1 MALPVLPSP
10 PAQEP
15 NLKPD
20 PDSHSLRFNESEDL
34 VLNQSRSWARAI
46 TWCLMGVTAFGL
58 AWVALAKTEEIVT
71 APGKLEPLGA
81 VKEVQMPVGGV
92 VEQVLVKEGQQVS
105 KGQILLRLDTET
117 TRDRQQSMVKSIA
130 YKEQQVLL
138 KREEL
143 FRYLDTNSTE
153 QRVLAE
159 SLVLETEILSRLEVL
174 NKEGATAELQ
184 YLGQRQKVQEVRGKL
199 DESRMDRLRQQALL
213 MQGIRQLQS
222 ELTDLRSKL
231 IELNVNI
238 RYQEI
243 KAPESGVVFELK
255 SRAKGFVAQTSEPVM
270 KIVPFDRLEARV
282 EVPSREIGF
291 VSINKLAEISID
303 SFPAS
308 DFGVLHGTVRRIGSD
323 ALPPDQMKTF
333 YRFPVDIKLDAK
345 SLVPC
350 PDSTDSDQKV
360 CFKPSKGNALP
371 LQVGMSLTAN
381 IKLRKVT
388 YLQLLMQNFRDKAE
402 SLRRI

>member
-1 MALPVLPSP
+1 MLAFQAGRPDEAERIA
-10 PAQEP
+10 AQ
-15 NLKPD
+15 
-20 PDSHSLRFNESEDL
+20 
-34 VLNQSRSWARAI
+34 VLNSARTHVRA
-46 TWCLMGVTAFGL
+46 
-58 AWVALAKTEEIVT
+58 
-71 APGKLEPLGA
+71 
-81 VKEVQMPVGGV
+81 
-92 VEQVLVKEGQQVS
+92 
-105 KGQILLRLDTET
+105 GQIL
-117 TRDRQQSMVKSIA
+117 
-130 YKEQQVLL
+130 
-138 KREEL
+138 
-143 FRYLDTNSTE
+143 
-153 QRVLAE
+153 
-159 SLVLETEILSRLEVL
+159 
-174 NKEGATAELQ
+174 G
-184 YLGQRQKVQEVRGKL
+184 
-199 DESRMDRLRQQALL
+199 QALL
-213 MQGIRQLQS
+213 MQGVRQLQS

-243 KAPESGVVFELK
+243 KAPEAGVVFELK

-291 VSINKLAEISID
+291 VSINKQAEISID

-323 ALPPDQMKTF
+323 ALPPDQLKTF
-333 YRFPVDIKLDAK
+333 YRFPVDIKLDAN

-350 PDSTDSDQKV
+350 PAGTDSEQKV

-388 YLQLLMQNFRDKAE
+388 YLQLLLQNFRDKAE
-402 SLRRI
+402 SLQRI